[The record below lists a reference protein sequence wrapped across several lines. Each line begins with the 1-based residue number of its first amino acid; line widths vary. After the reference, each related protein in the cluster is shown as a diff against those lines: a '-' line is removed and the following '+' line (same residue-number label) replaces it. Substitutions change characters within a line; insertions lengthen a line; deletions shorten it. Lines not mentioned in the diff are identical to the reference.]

1 MSDGP
6 VEVNG
11 NDCSRFIDSS
21 KQDPRVIY
29 FKIVNITDFRSSVT
43 NTSYSLISSVLQQLF
58 LFCWLHILKIPSA
71 ASDLSSNNKP
81 DKENNDDYFNYYDK
95 CLRYYTMYRSNYQ
108 KLAKS
113 EECNQVS
120 INTPAKLCLRR
131 RNHNISLI
139 DKVLLVTLVKV
150 VSSTCKTNLNATFTV
165 FLHAEETRIKC

>member
-58 LFCWLHILKIPSA
+58 LFCWLHILKIPFA

-81 DKENNDDYFNYYDK
+81 DKENNDYFYYYDK
-95 CLRYYTMYRSNYQ
+95 CLRYYIMYRSNYQ

-120 INTPAKLCLRR
+120 INTPAKLCLWR
-131 RNHNISLI
+131 RNHDISLI
-139 DKVLLVTLVKV
+139 DNVRQINLVTLVKD
-150 VSSTCKTNLNATFTV
+150 VSYACKTNLNAMFTA
-165 FLHAEETRIKC
+165 FCTQKKLG